1 MNEYVTHKE
10 LIDALDL
17 LIQISLLDA
26 IIVVIIYDLIRF
38 SISWI
43 SDYLNERNITKE
55 TARRNSNKRS
65 V

>member
-10 LIDALDL
+10 LVDVADL

-26 IIVVIIYDLIRF
+26 IVVVIIYDLIRF

-43 SDYLNERNITKE
+43 SDYLNERKLHE
-55 TARRNSNKRS
+55 KL
-65 V
+65 